1 MSWLPCMASLWAP
14 RAMRAVHGE
23 VGKNIAVFQPHPPTD
38 ILCGVYSNILPAT
51 NMLPNRSANF
61 IRWVCPKKM
70 FEYSL
75 VVKLGLV
82 RGGKPTA
89 M

>member
-1 MSWLPCMASLWAP
+1 
-14 RAMRAVHGE
+14 MRAVHGE
-23 VGKNIAVFQPHPPTD
+23 VGKNIAVFQRHPPTD
-38 ILCGVYSNILPAT
+38 ILSGIGSCFLAAT

-61 IRWVCPKKM
+61 KRWVCTKKM

-75 VVKLGLV
+75 VLTFFLMVKLGLV
-82 RGGKPTA
+82 RWRKPTA